1 MKKNIFIKY
10 LLVAGIASV
19 AFFSGC
25 RKETAADK
33 IGGQAANN
41 GKTLVGFP
49 TGMENT
55 TFFDPFTDLKTVDI
69 FSIKKDAKDNA
80 DLMKSNNFVVSLL
93 PGAIDNFNENN
104 DTNYEL
110 LPASFYT
117 VVSAPD
123 LSISGNNYT
132 FKFTN
137 GDFQKTFSIK
147 IDGSKLDLS
156 KTYALPYKLTN
167 SDGVGIH
174 DASKDTLYAIYAIK
188 NSYDG
193 KYTISGSIT
202 RFIDPP
208 PTTDNV
214 LGGTYPDGV
223 TISLATIGKYANSF
237 SLLWADGKTSVGGV
251 AGLNLVVNP
260 TTNKV
265 TVSAT
270 GNSAVKND
278 PGSDNYYDPDAKTFH
293 LKFSWGADADH
304 QRKVDATL
312 KYSGSR

>member
-10 LLVAGIASV
+10 LFLAGIASV
-19 AFFSGC
+19 AIFSGC

-33 IGGQAANN
+33 VGGQAANN

-55 TFFDPFTDLKTVDI
+55 TFFDPFTNIKTIDV

-93 PGAIDNFNENN
+93 PDAVDNYNENN
-104 DTNYEL
+104 NTNYQL

-123 LSISGNNYT
+123 LTIAGNNYT

-147 IDGSKLDLS
+147 LDGSKLDLS
-156 KTYALPYKLTN
+156 KTYVLPYKLTN

-174 DASKDTLYAIYAIK
+174 DASKDTLYAIYAVK
-188 NSYDG
+188 NAYDG
-193 KYTISGSIT
+193 KYTISGSILRYT
-202 RFIDPP
+202 GPG
-208 PTTDNV
+208 TTDNT
-214 LGGTYPDGV
+214 LGGSYPDGV
-223 TISLATIGKYANSF
+223 TIPLATIGKYANSI
-237 SLLWADGKTSVGGV
+237 SLLWADGKTGVGGV
-251 AGLNLVVNP
+251 DGLNLVVDP
-260 TTNKV
+260 ATNKV

-270 GNSAVKND
+270 GNPAVKND